1 MKKFL
6 EVLLQIV
13 MIIWQ
18 IPQVL
23 VGLILLAWYHKSLK
37 LIRTYKFVRVYCCK
51 MSGGISLGCFAFL
64 SKYSCDEDNI
74 KHEAIG
80 HTKQS
85 RILGPFY
92 LLVIGLFSILHAGLN
107 DIIGCCK
114 KHKEGYYHFWTEKWA
129 DKIAGIKRV

>member
-1 MKKFL
+1 MKKVL
-6 EVLLQIV
+6 EVLLQTI

-37 LIRTYKFVRVYCCK
+37 LIRTYRFVRVYACN
-51 MSGGISLGCFAFL
+51 MPGGISLGYFAFIN
-64 SKYSCDEDNI
+64 KYNCDEDSI
-74 KHEAIG
+74 KHEGIG

-92 LLVIGLFSILHAGLN
+92 LLVIGLPSILHAGLN
-107 DIIGCCK
+107 NIIGCCE
-114 KHKEGYYHFWTEKWA
+114 KHKEGYYHFYTEKWA